1 MNPLLKIAYQPYKW
15 LLALPLVFVFTFVFG
30 LIAILTGVILGQD
43 AVNIIAEVWARL
55 CCAVIPLK
63 VVIRGTRNYT
73 RNTAYVIVSNH
84 QSLSDIP
91 ILHGH
96 LGLDIKWIMK
106 KELGKI
112 PIFGAACRHLGCITV
127 DRGNHKA
134 ALQSIEAA
142 KKTLSGKAC
151 VLFFAEGTRSRDGRV
166 MPFKKGAFRFAHET
180 KIPILPLTIRNS
192 RCILPSDSLDL
203 VPGTVEVVVHRPIH
217 MSDYNL
223 ARLDEVVHTT
233 RQIISDAL

>member
-1 MNPLLKIAYQPYKW
+1 MSPVLKILYQPYKW
-15 LLALPLVFVFTFVFG
+15 LFALPLVFIFTFIFG
-30 LIAILTGVILGQD
+30 LIAILTGIILNQN
-43 AVNIIAEVWARL
+43 AVDIIAVVWAKL
-55 CCAVIPLK
+55 CCAVVPLK
-63 VVIRGTRNYT
+63 VMIRGTKNYT

-84 QSLSDIP
+84 QSMADIP
-91 ILHGH
+91 VLHGH

-106 KELGKI
+106 KELGEI
-112 PIFGAACRHLGCITV
+112 PVFGAACRHLGCITV
-127 DRGNHKA
+127 DRGNHTA

-151 VLFFAEGTRSRDGRV
+151 VLFFAEGTRSRDGKV

-180 KIPILPLTIRNS
+180 NLPILPLTIRNS
-192 RCILPSDSLDL
+192 YQVLPSGSLDL
-203 VPGTVEVVVHRPIH
+203 TPGTVEVVVHRPIH

-223 ARLDEVVHTT
+223 ARLDEVIFTT